1 MQTLLLI
8 FDIMGTLA
16 FAVSGALVA
25 IRRRMDLF
33 GVAVLAIVT
42 ATGGGILRDLLI
54 GHLPPQAF
62 RNPLYVAISA
72 GAGLVCF
79 LVMYIHPRLPQK
91 VAAAYDMMM
100 FIFDTVGVAAFTVD
114 GVAVA
119 LVGGYRD
126 NLFLTVFLGVTTGVG
141 GGMIRDVLASRV
153 PEVLQKHVYALASI
167 FGAVV
172 FAVLTVCG
180 VDDQIGLICGF
191 AAIVLLRILAAHFR
205 WNLPKIGKGRLPL
218 RYPERQPDSPDDHPE
233 D

>member
-1 MQTLLLI
+1 
-8 FDIMGTLA
+8 MGTLS
-16 FAVSGALVA
+16 FAISGALVA

-42 ATGGGILRDLLI
+42 ATGGGILRDLVI

-62 RNPLYVAISA
+62 IDPLYVAIAA

-79 LVMYIHPRLPQK
+79 LVMFIHPRLPQR
-91 VAAAYDMMM
+91 VATAYDMMM
-100 FIFDTVGVAAFTVD
+100 FAFDTVGVAAFTVD
-114 GVAVA
+114 GVAIA
-119 LVGGYRD
+119 LVSGYRE

-172 FAVLTVCG
+172 AGVIIRCG
-180 VDDQIGLICGF
+180 ADDQIGIICGF
-191 AAIVLLRILAAHFR
+191 ASIVLLRILAARFR
-205 WNLPKIGKGRLPL
+205 WNLPKIDKKKLPL
-218 RYPERQPDSPDDHPE
+218 KYPVRQDDDAE
-233 D
+233 